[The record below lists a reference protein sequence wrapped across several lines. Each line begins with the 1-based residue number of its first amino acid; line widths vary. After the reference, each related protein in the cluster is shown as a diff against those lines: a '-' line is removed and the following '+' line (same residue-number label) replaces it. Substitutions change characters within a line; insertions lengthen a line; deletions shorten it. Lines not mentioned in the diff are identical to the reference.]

1 MRVTEGNVEV
11 EVPEQADAG
20 VGEGVFFNPVQ
31 ELNRDLTVAVLRALE
46 GEREDERSESSNRAS
61 GEERP
66 ASRDGDR
73 TPSYL
78 DANAASGVRGVRA
91 AAEGYDATL
100 CDVDPDAVD
109 LCRENLA
116 RNDLDGDVVHRDAN
130 AVMHEG
136 TFDVV
141 DIDPFGTPIPFA
153 DAAFRGAT
161 RLVAI
166 TATDTAPLC
175 GAHFESGVRHYSTVP
190 RNTEYHAEMGLRV
203 LLSALVR
210 TAARYDLAAEPVF
223 SHATKHY
230 ARTYLRLDSGA
241 QAADALIEELG
252 YVDHCE
258 HCLYREATR
267 GLIADPIDWCP
278 ECGEGIQTAG
288 PIWLGPIRDR
298 AFTEAVRDAVDDG
311 MGTAEQARDLCE
323 TVGAEL
329 DEPTHYDQHRLSKR
343 WGVGATAMDEFLD
356 RLRDAGHAASRTHYG
371 GTTFKTD
378 ADVAE
383 IRAAAIGD

>member
-1 MRVTEGNVEV
+1 MRVTEGTVAV

-20 VGEGVFFNPVQ
+20 VGEDVFFNPVQ

-46 GEREDERSESSNRAS
+46 DE
-61 GEERP
+61 
-66 ASRDGDR
+66 RDGDGER

-78 DANAASGVRGVRA
+78 DANAASGIRGVRA

-100 CDVDPDAVD
+100 CDVDPDAVE

-116 RNDLDGDVVHRDAN
+116 RNDLDGRVAHRDAN
-130 AVMHEG
+130 ALMHEE

-141 DIDPFGTPIPFA
+141 DVDPFGTPIPFA
-153 DAAFRGAT
+153 DAAFRGAS
-161 RLVAI
+161 RLVCI

-175 GAHFESGVRHYSTVP
+175 GAHFESGVRHYSAVP

-203 LLSALVR
+203 LISALVR

-241 QAADALIEELG
+241 QAADALIDELG

-258 HCLYREATR
+258 HCLFREATP
-267 GLIADPIDWCP
+267 GLIADPVDWCP
-278 ECGEGIQTAG
+278 ECDEAIQTAG
-288 PIWLGPIRDR
+288 PIWLGRTCDP
-298 AFTEAVRDAVDDG
+298 AFAETVRDAVDDG
-311 MGTAEQARDLCE
+311 MGTAEEARELCE
-323 TVGAEL
+323 TVAAEI
-329 DEPTHYDQHRLSKR
+329 DEPTHYDQHRLCKR
-343 WGVGATAMDEFLD
+343 WGVGAVAMDEFLEQ
-356 RLRDAGHAASRTHYG
+356 LRGAGHAASRTHYG

-378 ADVAE
+378 ADVTE
-383 IRAAAIGD
+383 IRAAALDEE